1 MYSLTRRVLATVF
14 LTLACFLGLAA
25 LGLDALFRDLAGRSQ
40 RELLDA
46 QMIAL
51 VAAAETDPAGR
62 VVAVSALADSRLQMP
77 ASGLYAR
84 IATRDGGEIWRSPSF
99 TGARLSIGTGP
110 AGDAAIF
117 GFERSG
123 SGERLAV
130 LRRAIRWQLE
140 DGTRQE
146 LVFAVATGMAPY
158 ERQLRLF
165 RTQLLAGFLALSVV
179 LLATIAALLRRGL
192 RPIGRL
198 EGEIA
203 AVEAGAARSL
213 GTGYPRELAGVAASL
228 NALLAS
234 ERERIARHRTTL
246 GDIAH
251 SLKTPLAVIRGALE
265 AQPAATAEVLRSQV
279 ARMNDIVER
288 ELRRAAAT
296 GGQVVGAAPVEVADV
311 VQELRATLLR
321 VHGRRDIAIRIDVPA
336 GLQFLGERADLLE
349 ALGNLMDNACKWCR
363 SDIVVSARLD
373 AGVPGAR
380 LRLAI
385 VVEDDGAGLPERILE
400 DGPAR
405 GRRADEAV
413 PGHGIGLAM
422 VADTARLYGGALS
435 FGASASGGARVQL
448 SLPGR
453 LGVDAPPASVR

>member
-1 MYSLTRRVLATVF
+1 
-14 LTLACFLGLAA
+14 
-25 LGLDALFRDLAGRSQ
+25 
-40 RELLDA
+40 
-46 QMIAL
+46 
-51 VAAAETDPAGR
+51 
-62 VVAVSALADSRLQMP
+62 
-77 ASGLYAR
+77 
-84 IATRDGGEIWRSPSF
+84 
-99 TGARLSIGTGP
+99 
-110 AGDAAIF
+110 
-117 GFERSG
+117 
-123 SGERLAV
+123 
-130 LRRAIRWQLE
+130 
-140 DGTRQE
+140 
-146 LVFAVATGMAPY
+146 MAPY